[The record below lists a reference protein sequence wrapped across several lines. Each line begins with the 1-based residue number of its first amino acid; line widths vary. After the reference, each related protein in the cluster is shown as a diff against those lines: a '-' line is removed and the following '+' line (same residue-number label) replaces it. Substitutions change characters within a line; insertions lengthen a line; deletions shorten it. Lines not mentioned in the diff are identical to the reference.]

1 MNEFFPEG
9 RPTFI
14 DFIVDNINENMD
26 VITQCAPTGAYPA
39 K

>member
-1 MNEFFPEG
+1 MDEFFPEG

-14 DFIVDNINENMD
+14 DFIVDDINENVD